1 MAKRRPI
8 GRRFAVKNVR
18 VKHKTPVKNV
28 RVEHK
33 SPVKNV
39 RRA

>member
-1 MAKRRPI
+1 MIKRRPI

-18 VKHKTPVKNV
+18 A
-28 RVEHK
+28 EHK

-39 RRA
+39 RVKHKSPVKNVREA